1 MKSMKRGGLVLA
13 LAAGVMAGGLAGCS
27 GREASGAEGP
37 PASGMPA
44 GAAAADAGIPDLL
57 ATIGDDSVTMAD
69 VRQRAGAQ
77 LAQLETQYRRS
88 TSKLVESSLDAILR
102 ERVLSAEAAK
112 QGKTMDEL
120 VLAEAGGSFEPNE
133 VQVAAWFQDNQDRVR
148 GRTLEQLRPQIAGLL
163 RAENRNAARIRLENR
178 LNADRKVDVRFEP
191 WRMTFDNKGAPTAG
205 KAGAAV
211 TVVEFSDFQCP
222 FCARFVPTLQ
232 RIKQDFGD
240 RVEIVYRQFP
250 LTSIHPNAFKAAEA
264 SLCANEQGKFWESHD
279 MMFAQQD
286 RLAVSEL
293 KQLPVRLGI
302 KQAEFDAC
310 LDSGK
315 YVEQVQND
323 LAEGNRAGITGT
335 PAVFVNGIEL
345 EGGAVSYEEATQ
357 AIERELAR
365 AQR

>member
-1 MKSMKRGGLVLA
+1 MKSIRKGGLVLA
-13 LAAGVMAGGLAGCS
+13 LAAAIVAGGMAGCT
-27 GREASGAEGP
+27 GRDASGAEGP
-37 PASGMPA
+37 AAGGPPA
-44 GAAAADAGIPDLL
+44 GEAADAGMPNVL

-69 VRQRAGAQ
+69 VRLRAGTQ
-77 LAQLETQYRRS
+77 LDQIETTYRRQR
-88 TSKLVESSLDAILR
+88 SKLVESSLQAILR
-102 ERVLSAEAAK
+102 ERVLMAEAAK

-120 VLAEAGGSFEPNE
+120 VLAEAGGSFEPSE
-133 VQVAAWFQDNQDRVR
+133 VQVATWFQDNQDRAR

-163 RAENRNAARIRLENR
+163 RAENRNAALIRLEER
-178 LNADRKVDVRFEP
+178 LNADRKVSVLYQP
-191 WRMTFDNKGAPTAG
+191 WRMTFSNEGAPTAG

-232 RIKQDFGD
+232 RIKAEYGD
-240 RVEIVYRQFP
+240 RVEVVYRQFP

-264 SLCANEQGKFWESHD
+264 SLCANEQGKFWDAHD

-286 RLAVSEL
+286 RLTVTDL
-293 KQLPVRLGI
+293 KQLPARLGI
-302 KQAEFDAC
+302 KQSDFDKC

-335 PAVFVNGIEL
+335 PAVFVNGVEL

-357 AIERELAR
+357 AIDRELAR
-365 AQR
+365 ASR